1 LGVELTIKLKIMKT
15 IIEQIVEIIAREFG
29 IEENKITPQ
38 TNLTRDF
45 GSDSL
50 NQIRVIIGLEE
61 QFDLQISDVEA
72 VKIET
77 VQDAVDYVT
86 ERSKAPV

>member
-1 LGVELTIKLKIMKT
+1 MGVELTIKLKIMKT

>member
-1 LGVELTIKLKIMKT
+1 MKT